1 MELLV
6 RGKTGVRQK
15 RFRQPYAYFLGR
27 WSKPGWLA
35 YCNTNLEVCN
45 MFVEVSSA
53 YITGSRSCRHSV
65 TSRGQ
70 PYLTRGLQAVRRSAS
85 PPDVITRQ
93 ARGTGSA
100 AATPLAPK
108 PEPAP
113 PGPVKIGHRAT
124 ATTAKNLLRT
134 RLGDAS
140 AGTHV
145 HCTVRNFLGRG
156 QKSGWLAKHPVDGI
170 FFGLPLFNS
179 RFFTI
184 LKSICE
190 IESVLIFNCQP

>member
-1 MELLV
+1 M
-6 RGKTGVRQK
+6 
-15 RFRQPYAYFLGR
+15 YFSAWGQGG
-27 WSKPGWLA
+27 SKKDSVNRMPFFWAAGANLAGWLTA
-35 YCNTNLEVCN
+35 TQTLK
-45 MFVEVSSA
+45 
-53 YITGSRSCRHSV
+53 SV
-65 TSRGQ
+65 TFLLKFPVPHWQAIQQVAGAAADISLPAEGS
-70 PYLTRGLQAVRRSAS
+70 PTFTRGLQAVRRSVSA
-85 PPDVITRQ
+85 PPALDR
-93 ARGTGSA
+93 APRAPGGSA
-100 AATPLAPK
+100 MSSTKSQKREWLSTPLAPK

-170 FFGLPLFNS
+170 FFGLPLIRRRN
-179 RFFTI
+179 
-184 LKSICE
+184 
-190 IESVLIFNCQP
+190 